1 MRPFSLSYCRVV
13 ILLAVIMAGCAP
25 SQPAGQ
31 WEIDSGVQQLVESG
45 TVLPEHRYYYIGSIT
60 APDSIIAISNRYTL
74 RTRVWADIDLDEARL
89 NGWLQW
95 WRTEHYG
102 PGCEYRGG
110 LILTPDGQQAGIWYS
125 RNIINIVQMPEP
137 GVLEVFQPRTVTGGT
152 CGRDSDG
159 GPLGGRF

>member
-1 MRPFSLSYCRVV
+1 MRLFSMHRYGLIIIV
-13 ILLAVIMAGCAP
+13 IAVLAGCAP
-25 SQPAGQ
+25 RQPAGK
-31 WEIDSGVQQLVESG
+31 WEIEPGVQQLIEAG
-45 TVLPEHRYYYIGSIT
+45 TVLPDHRYYYLGSIT

-74 RTRVWADIDLDEARL
+74 RSRVWADIELNEARL

-125 RNIINIVQMPEP
+125 RNIMNIVYMPEP
-137 GVLEVFQPRTVTGGT
+137 GILEVYQPRTITGTT
-152 CGRDSDG
+152 CGRESDDG
-159 GPLGGRF
+159 LLGGRF